1 MSIYHID
8 KLVFI
13 ACDVEYS
20 HVEQDVI
27 DGWERKGIKI
37 IHTGVGKVN
46 AAIEVTRALIEYE
59 PDYVINIGTAGKPQP
74 STIKDEK
81 LFHILYVEQR
91 DMDTMSIMR
100 GLKTPDGD
108 LLFPKWPVKKTPF
121 EDYSFIEC
129 QRTLDF
135 NGIAGCLGTWV
146 NPWCSTGDNTNAD
159 KECNHYRS
167 ALVEMEAYA
176 IVKAI
181 HRHNEER
188 AKYIGGP
195 DDEPIVEIKYD
206 ILKFVT
212 DEANSDTISEEW
224 DENKGKIPIE
234 EIIDIVDNNFET
246 WRR

>member
-13 ACDVEYS
+13 ACDVEYA

-27 DGWERKGIKI
+27 DDWERKGIKI

-46 AAIEVTRALIEYE
+46 AAIEVTRALIKYE
-59 PDYVINIGTAGKPQP
+59 PDYVINIGTAGKPKP
-74 STIKDEK
+74 SMIKDEK
-81 LFHILYVEQR
+81 LFHILFVEQR

-100 GLKTPDGD
+100 GLKTPDGN

-121 EDYSFIEC
+121 EDYAYIEC

-135 NGIAGCLGTWV
+135 SSIASCMGNV
-146 NPWCSTGDNTNAD
+146 SYPWCSTGDNTNAD
-159 KECNHYRS
+159 KECNHYPS

-181 HRHNEER
+181 HRHNESR
-188 AKYIGGP
+188 SWK
-195 DDEPIVEIKYD
+195 VRYD
-206 ILKFVT
+206 IVKLVT

-224 DENKGKIPIE
+224 DENKGKIPVE
-234 EIIDIVDNNFET
+234 EIINIVDTTFDKAVGRSMEEG
-246 WRR
+246 R